1 MASTNPQNVTI
12 KGRLSFPVFTHDEA
26 VKRNAKSKYP
36 KSDPA
41 EVRPGFD
48 LIVSDGQL
56 AKLLDHLRNVFLPWC
71 EEQGKK
77 GDKSGLTAAQVKKLL
92 KTIDEDDWETETILG
107 LIKGVHEKTAELAPE
122 GRASVKVNGYRGQD
136 LVRKAVVKD
145 KDQLKNSLDDVVI
158 PPRGEIFPIEDT
170 KLDLYPGSYV
180 AATLNL
186 FAFVGA
192 NVGITA
198 STNTVIFVEDRDRFG
213 GGGDVI
219 DEDDIFMDDD
229 E

>member
-1 MASTNPQNVTI
+1 VASNNPQSVTI
-12 KGRLSFPVFTHDEA
+12 KGRLSFPVWTHDEA
-26 VKRNAKSKYP
+26 VKRNLKSKYP
-36 KSDPA
+36 KANADD
-41 EVRPGFD
+41 VRPGFD
-48 LIVSDGQL
+48 LLVSDGQL
-56 AKLLDHLRNVFLPWC
+56 GKLLDHLRNVFLPWC

-77 GDKSGLTAAQVKKLL
+77 GEKSGLTAAQSKKIR
-92 KTIDEDDWETETILG
+92 KVIDEGDWEVEGVLG
-107 LIKGVHEKTAELAPE
+107 LIKAVNEKTAELAPE
-122 GRASVKVNGYRGQD
+122 SVASIKVNGYKGTD
-136 LVRKAVVKD
+136 LVRKAVVKST
-145 KDQLKNSLDDVVI
+145 DQLKNDVDDVVI

-170 KLDLYPGSYV
+170 KLELYPGSYC

-198 STNTVIFVEDRDRFG
+198 TAGAVIFVEDRDRFG
-213 GGGDVI
+213 GGGAEI